1 MSGKRKTYR
10 SKSRKSRKLTLAMGL
25 LIIIGVV
32 AVAVYMF
39 SMNNPSSSDEP
50 AGKVLL
56 QTSMGD
62 ITIQLRDDR
71 PITTSNFKNLVQQGF
86 YDGTIFHRV
95 VADFVVQGGMN
106 TSASVA
112 TIPDEVGS
120 NNHNDRG
127 TVAMA
132 KTSQPNSA
140 TSQFYINVKDN
151 NSLDSGYTVF
161 GTVISGM
168 DVVDAISNV
177 PVNGEQPVTDVVL
190 IKAEIIS

>member
-1 MSGKRKTYR
+1 MVSTN
-10 SKSRKSRKLTLAMGL
+10 S
-25 LIIIGVV
+25 
-32 AVAVYMF
+32 
-39 SMNNPSSSDEP
+39 PSEPGEP

-62 ITIQLRDDR
+62 ITIELRDDR
-71 PITTSNFKNLVQQGF
+71 PVTTTNFKNLVQQGV

-106 TSASVA
+106 MSASVA

-120 NNHNDRG
+120 NNYNDRG
-127 TVAMA
+127 TVGMA
-132 KTSQPNSA
+132 KTTQPNSA

-161 GTVISGM
+161 GTVIEGM
-168 DVVDAISNV
+168 DVVDAISIV
-177 PVNGEQPVTDVVL
+177 PVDGEQPVTDVVL
-190 IKAEIIS
+190 IKAEMIS